1 MNLVIE
7 TNNLTKKYKDQYAL
21 KDCSIKVE
29 KGDIYG
35 IVGKNGAGKS
45 TLLKLISGISLPTSG
60 DIKIFGQSNLETQRK
75 KMAAIVENPSLFG
88 DLSARENLEY
98 FRIQRGIPDKN
109 KIDQVLNL
117 VDLGDVGK
125 KQVKKFSV
133 GMKQRLALALALMS
147 NPEILILDEPTSG
160 IDPAGIVQIRKLL
173 QKLAKE
179 EGVTILISSHILAEL
194 ANLATKVV
202 IIDKGEIKEE
212 LSLEDLYE
220 KSSAYLELKTS
231 DPARTVAILEK
242 DFKIKNYEVLPEGQ
256 IKVLEGLDQ
265 VEEIVKKLV
274 GENIGVSKVL
284 KEHKSLEDYY
294 INLTGEN

>member
-1 MNLVIE
+1 M
-7 TNNLTKKYKDQYAL
+7 TKKYKDQYAL

-45 TLLKLISGISLPTSG
+45 TLLKLISGITLPTSG
-60 DIKIFGQSNLETQRK
+60 DIKIFGQSNLQTQRK

-98 FRIQRGIPDKN
+98 FRIQRGIPDQK
-109 KIDQVLNL
+109 KIDEALKL
-117 VDLGDVGK
+117 VGLGDVGK

-202 IIDKGEIKEE
+202 IIDKGQIKEE

-231 DPARTVAILEK
+231 DPAKTVAILEK
-242 DFKIKNYEVLPEGQ
+242 DFNIKNYEVLPEGQ

-265 VEEIVKKLV
+265 VEDLVKKLV
-274 GENIGVSKVL
+274 EANIGVSKVL

>member
-45 TLLKLISGISLPTSG
+45 TLLKLISGITLPTSG
-60 DIKIFGQSNLETQRK
+60 DIKIFGQNNLETQRK

-117 VDLGDVGK
+117 VGLGDVGK

-202 IIDKGEIKEE
+202 IIDKGQIKEE

-242 DFKIKNYEVLPEGQ
+242 DFKIKTYEVLPEGQ

-274 GENIGVSKVL
+274 EANIGVSKVL

-294 INLTGEN
+294 INLTGAN

>member
-45 TLLKLISGISLPTSG
+45 TLLKLISGITMATSG
-60 DIKIFGQSNLETQRK
+60 DMKIFGQSNLQPQRK

-98 FRIQRGIPDKN
+98 FRIQRGIPDQK
-109 KIDQVLNL
+109 KIDEVLKL

-202 IIDKGEIKEE
+202 IIDKGQIKEE

-220 KSSAYLELKTS
+220 KSTAYLELKTS
-231 DPARTVAILEK
+231 DPAKTVAILEK
-242 DFKIKNYEVLPEGQ
+242 DFNIKNYEVLPEGQ

-274 GENIGVSKVL
+274 GENIGISKVL

-294 INLTGEN
+294 INLTGAN

>member
-45 TLLKLISGISLPTSG
+45 TLLKLISGITLPTSG
-60 DIKIFGQSNLETQRK
+60 DIKIFGQSNLQTQRK

-98 FRIQRGIPDKN
+98 FRIQRGIPDQK
-109 KIDQVLNL
+109 KIDEALNL
-117 VDLGDVGK
+117 VGLGDVGK

-202 IIDKGEIKEE
+202 IIDKGQIKEE

-231 DPARTVAILEK
+231 DPAKTVAILEK
-242 DFKIKNYEVLPEGQ
+242 DFNIKNYEVLPEGQ

-265 VEEIVKKLV
+265 VEDLVKKLV
-274 GENIGVSKVL
+274 EANIGVSKVL

>member
-1 MNLVIE
+1 MTTVIE

-21 KDCSIKVE
+21 RDCSIKVE

-45 TLLKLISGISLPTSG
+45 TLLKLISGITLPTSG
-60 DIKIFGQSNLETQRK
+60 DIKLFDKDNLDSQRK
-75 KMAAIVENPSLFG
+75 KMAAIVENPTLFG
-88 DLSARENLEY
+88 DLSAKENLEY
-98 FRIQRGIPDKN
+98 FRIQRGIPDK
-109 KIDQVLNL
+109 KKVDEALEL
-117 VDLGDVGK
+117 VDLGNVGK

-160 IDPAGIVQIRKLL
+160 IDPAGIVQIRRLL

-179 EGVTILISSHILAEL
+179 NGVTILISSHILAEL
-194 ANLATKVV
+194 ANLATKIV

-220 KSSAYLELKTS
+220 KSSEYLDLKT
-231 DPARTVAILEK
+231 DNPEKTAAILEET
-242 DFKIKNYEVLPEGQ
+242 FKLRDYEVLPEGE
-256 IKVLEGLDQ
+256 IRVKGQ
-265 VEEIVKKLV
+265 VDNVQEIVKKLV

-284 KEHKSLEDYY
+284 REHKTLEDYY
-294 INLTGEN
+294 IDLTGEN

>member
-1 MNLVIE
+1 
-7 TNNLTKKYKDQYAL
+7 
-21 KDCSIKVE
+21 
-29 KGDIYG
+29 
-35 IVGKNGAGKS
+35 
-45 TLLKLISGISLPTSG
+45 
-60 DIKIFGQSNLETQRK
+60 
-75 KMAAIVENPSLFG
+75 MAAIVENPSLFG

-98 FRIQRGIPDKN
+98 FRIQRGIPDQK
-109 KIDQVLNL
+109 KIDEALKL
-117 VDLGDVGK
+117 VGLGDVGK

-202 IIDKGEIKEE
+202 IIDKGQIKEE

-231 DPARTVAILEK
+231 DPAKTVAILEK
-242 DFKIKNYEVLPEGQ
+242 DFNIKNYEVLPEGQ

-265 VEEIVKKLV
+265 VEDLVKKLV
-274 GENIGVSKVL
+274 EANIGVSKVL

>member
-45 TLLKLISGISLPTSG
+45 TLLKLISGITLPTSG
-60 DIKIFGQSNLETQRK
+60 DIKIFGQNNLETQRK

-98 FRIQRGIPDKN
+98 FRIQKGIPDKN

-117 VDLGDVGK
+117 VGLGDVGK

-202 IIDKGEIKEE
+202 IIDKGQIKEE

-242 DFKIKNYEVLPEGQ
+242 DFKIKTYEVLPEGQ

-274 GENIGVSKVL
+274 EANIGVSKVL

-294 INLTGEN
+294 INLTGAN

>member
-45 TLLKLISGISLPTSG
+45 TLLKLISGITLPTSG

-98 FRIQRGIPDKN
+98 FRIQRGIPDQK
-109 KIDQVLNL
+109 KIDEALKL
-117 VDLGDVGK
+117 VGLGDVGK

-202 IIDKGEIKEE
+202 IIDKGQIKEE

-231 DPARTVAILEK
+231 DPAKTVAILEK
-242 DFKIKNYEVLPEGQ
+242 DFNIKNYEVLPEGQ

-265 VEEIVKKLV
+265 VEDLVKKLV
-274 GENIGVSKVL
+274 EANIGVSKVL

>member
-7 TNNLTKKYKDQYAL
+7 TNKLTKKYKDQYAL

-45 TLLKLISGISLPTSG
+45 TLLKLISGITLPTSG
-60 DIKIFGQSNLETQRK
+60 EIKIFEKSNLETQRK

-98 FRIQRGIPDKN
+98 FRIQRGIPDQK
-109 KIDQVLNL
+109 KIEEVLNL
-117 VDLGDVGK
+117 VDLGGVGK

-202 IIDKGEIKEE
+202 IIDKGQIKEE

-220 KSSAYLELKTS
+220 KSTAYLELKTS

-242 DFKIKNYEVLPEGQ
+242 DFNIKSYEVLPEGQ